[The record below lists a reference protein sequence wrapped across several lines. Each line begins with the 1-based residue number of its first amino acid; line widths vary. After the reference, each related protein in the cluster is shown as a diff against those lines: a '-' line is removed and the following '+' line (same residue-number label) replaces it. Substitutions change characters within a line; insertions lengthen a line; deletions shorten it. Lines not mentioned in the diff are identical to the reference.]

1 MTPTPLIERV
11 IISTPMKNHMLIDHE
26 YVNCPLRFDDRVRPA
41 NLLPIHMFDFD
52 VILGMD
58 WLASHR
64 ATIDCYART
73 VIFGNV
79 RQPEFVYHG
88 SSPLKSVKL
97 ISAMKARTL
106 ISHGCQGFLASVM
119 DTSLESPNI
128 ENLSVV
134 REFADVFPDE
144 LPGLP
149 PAREIEFGIE
159 LIPGAEPISKA
170 PYRMAPVELKELKEQ
185 LQEMLENGF
194 IRPSV
199 SPWGAPVLFV
209 KKKDG
214 SMRLCIDYRELNR
227 ITIRNRYPLPRIDDL
242 FDQLQGAKY
251 FSKIDL
257 RSGYHQ
263 LRVREQ
269 DISKTAF
276 RTRYGHYEFLVM
288 PFGLTNAPA
297 VFMDLMNR
305 IFHEYLDKFV
315 IVFIDDILVYSKS
328 EEEHERHLRIVLEI
342 LRQKKLYAKFS
353 KCEFWLQQ
361 VAFLG
366 HIVSADG
373 IIMDPSKVEAITK
386 WPRPT
391 TVTEVRSFLGA
402 CWLLPDVVEDIR
414 EVIRRTGCGC
424 VLMVSTRKVIA
435 YASRQLKPYEVNYLT
450 HDLRDRLRC
459 ENLTE
464 TREDGLEL
472 LKDYDTNIHT
482 IADQGLMRLPTHLV
496 QNLDDSLSKKL
507 KGTRELVG
515 LLWQDEDGK
524 HTEFSVDDD
533 GVKNY
538 GIHKFGEIFRQK
550 SLDCMY
556 KTFQSLKPD
565 AVRRTIHFDLKDYL
579 RARALEWTGE
589 RIDLSPELIE
599 ITNEKVAVA
608 KEKLKEARS
617 RQKSYA
623 DKHRRDLEFQVG
635 DRVFLKVSPFRGVK
649 RFGIKGK
656 LSPRFI
662 GPFEILERI
671 GEVSYRLALPP
682 QLSHVHDVFHVSLL
696 RGYHYHLLHVA
707 SYPFDQIQP
716 DMSLS
721 EKTEPFRIEQERVM
735 RNKLSFCEDSLE
747 NHPGERLPW
756 EKPKSLMR
764 ALVILISLSSS
775 FEKPEPLFC
784 FLANES
790 NMAVI
795 IDAPLA

>member
-1 MTPTPLIERV
+1 MIV
-11 IISTPMKNHMLIDHE
+11 SS
-26 YVNCPLRFDDRVRPA
+26 A
-41 NLLPIHMFDFD
+41 NLLPYSIMLDFD

-119 DTSLESPNI
+119 DISLESPNI

-134 REFADVFPDE
+134 REFVDVFPDE

-305 IFHEYLDKFV
+305 IFHEYLDKQKEVCLRNFRSASSG
-315 IVFIDDILVYSKS
+315 YSKS
-328 EEEHERHLRIVLEI
+328 R
-342 LRQKKLYAKFS
+342 S
-353 KCEFWLQQ
+353 
-361 VAFLG
+361 LG
-366 HIVSADG
+366 TYVSAYA
-373 IIMDPSKVEAITK
+373 IIMDPSKLRLYHQMAE
-386 WPRPT
+386 PT
-391 TVTEVRSFLGA
+391 TGRSFTSYPADGERVRSLCGRTEVRSVLRIERVWCA
-402 CWLLPDVVEDIR
+402 PILTLPSGSVVFRYTVSIEEDQR
-414 EVIRRTGCGC
+414 SS
-424 VLMVSTRKVIA
+424 M
-435 YASRQLKPYEVNYLT
+435 
-450 HDLRDRLRC
+450 
-459 ENLTE
+459 
-464 TREDGLEL
+464 
-472 LKDYDTNIHT
+472 
-482 IADQGLMRLPTHLV
+482 
-496 QNLDDSLSKKL
+496 
-507 KGTRELVG
+507 
-515 LLWQDEDGK
+515 
-524 HTEFSVDDD
+524 DD
-533 GVKNY
+533 GVLWAIVQNVED
-538 GIHKFGEIFRQK
+538 GT
-550 SLDCMY
+550 L
-556 KTFQSLKPD
+556 
-565 AVRRTIHFDLKDYL
+565 YL
-579 RARALEWTGE
+579 REVMTEAHSSHLLVIQVQQACQRFVTVLLVEWT
-589 RIDLSPELIE
+589 
-599 ITNEKVAVA
+599 
-608 KEKLKEARS
+608 EARS
-617 RQKSYA
+617 GGDSYVEMDEISVISLLRSDSLRLIFGRITESLGELSELKIMDRRDKMELC

-635 DRVFLKVSPFRGVK
+635 DVYFEVSPFRGVISFWDH
-649 RFGIKGK
+649 REASPDSLIQTDNVFVRGACPFWIGI
-656 LSPRFI
+656 
-662 GPFEILERI
+662 
-671 GEVSYRLALPP
+671 
-682 QLSHVHDVFHVSLL
+682 
-696 RGYHYHLLHVA
+696 
-707 SYPFDQIQP
+707 
-716 DMSLS
+716 
-721 EKTEPFRIEQERVM
+721 ERVHGE
-735 RNKLSFCEDSLE
+735 NK
-747 NHPGERLPW
+747 
-756 EKPKSLMR
+756 
-764 ALVILISLSSS
+764 VIPFS
-775 FEKPEPLFC
+775 
-784 FLANES
+784 
-790 NMAVI
+790 
-795 IDAPLA
+795 